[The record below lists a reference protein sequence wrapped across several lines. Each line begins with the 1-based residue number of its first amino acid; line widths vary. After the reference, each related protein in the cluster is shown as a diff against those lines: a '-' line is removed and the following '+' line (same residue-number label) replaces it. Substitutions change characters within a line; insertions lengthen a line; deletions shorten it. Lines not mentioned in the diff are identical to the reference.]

1 MSSVSMT
8 LEIQH
13 VPYTDGVGWKEASK
27 QIQNKTN
34 SLRSIESLVE
44 RLSDTAQ
51 EQVKNK
57 TKQNRTTG
65 VSYIIITAQ

>member
-1 MSSVSMT
+1 M
-8 LEIQH
+8 
-13 VPYTDGVGWKEASK
+13 
-27 QIQNKTN
+27 QNKTN